1 MAIIRRR
8 HHLRVEALQR
18 AELVERER
26 VRIARDLHDDLGS
39 GLTEISM
46 TGALA
51 KDPAMTIGEA
61 REYFGEIVGRSTEM
75 VGALD
80 EIVWAVNPKNDDL
93 NSLST
98 YFCQFAEHF
107 LRPVPISCRFQIPP
121 HLPATALNAEQRH
134 NLFMAFKEALQNVV
148 KHSGASSLRLSIS
161 LEADTVQITL
171 EDNGKGFAEGVTQP
185 EADGLRGMR
194 DRLRQL
200 GGRCDIVSSPGQGTR
215 VTLRLPLLPP

>member
-1 MAIIRRR
+1 
-8 HHLRVEALQR
+8 
-18 AELVERER
+18 
-26 VRIARDLHDDLGS
+26 
-39 GLTEISM
+39 
-46 TGALA
+46 
-51 KDPAMTIGEA
+51 
-61 REYFGEIVGRSTEM
+61 
-75 VGALD
+75 
-80 EIVWAVNPKNDDL
+80 
-93 NSLST
+93 
-98 YFCQFAEHF
+98 
-107 LRPVPISCRFQIPP
+107 
-121 HLPATALNAEQRH
+121 
-134 NLFMAFKEALQNVV
+134 MAFKEALQNVV